1 MPCRALEDCLE
12 HCLECHHIDDL
23 NPGTEHDRPDFAL
36 NNRTSLEITMR
47 RATSG
52 RLPQHSRV
60 GIWAASALLAL
71 FFGMPAMAI
80 TVDALRYDAAKDQLV
95 MTIVYRGTNPD
106 HKFSVQWDEC
116 KRLDDERSQILGLLI
131 DSQPD
136 DLARQDFTIP
146 FKIDLRDFPCRPA
159 KVTIRTSAGFF
170 ASVDIPAPPS
180 EGTLDSS
187 SAEAR
192 NAP

>member
-1 MPCRALEDCLE
+1 
-12 HCLECHHIDDL
+12 
-23 NPGTEHDRPDFAL
+23 
-36 NNRTSLEITMR
+36 MR

-52 RLPQHSRV
+52 RLLQHSRV
-60 GIWAASALLAL
+60 RLWALGSLLAL
-71 FFGMPAMAI
+71 CCSMAATAI
-80 TVDALRYDAAKDQLV
+80 TVDALHYDAANDQLV
-95 MTIVYRGTNPD
+95 MTIAYRGTNPD
-106 HKFSVQWDEC
+106 HKFTVQWDEC

-136 DLARQDFTIP
+136 DLARQNFTTP

-159 KVTIRTSAGFF
+159 RVTIRTSAGFF
-170 ASVDIPAPPS
+170 MSVDVPAAPGDDP
-180 EGTLDSS
+180 LDSS